1 MMPSYNHAYAQAKL
15 IGALLQIKKYSVL
28 SDLTLVIDDKDYVP
42 DICLYPERPVNW
54 LHDITK
60 MSDMPLLTIEILSPT
75 QGTQDIIEKFGI
87 YFQAGIKSCWLVEP
101 VTNAVIVFSSYEDAE
116 TVTGGDIID
125 KALDI
130 KIPIKDIFS

>member
-1 MMPSYNHAYAQAKL
+1 MMPSYNHAYVQAKL

-28 SDLTLVIDDKDYVP
+28 SDLTLNIDDKDYVP
-42 DICLYPERPVNW
+42 DISLYPERPVNW

-75 QGTQDIIEKFGI
+75 QGTQDIIEKFRI

-101 VTNAVIVFSSYEDAE
+101 VTNAVIVFSSYEDGE
-116 TVTGGDIID
+116 TITGGEIID
-125 KALDI
+125 GALDI